1 MLTAM
6 TAVDNIINGRRESAR
21 LRLPARAFQDSSRAP
36 APVSSGHR
44 GANCIRLAR
53 RPNITCY
60 HLLAAG
66 TSQWRPAEVVLGM
79 KRIPKHLT
87 AFSLRETSKRI
98 ESGEQLK
105 AAR

>member
-21 LRLPARAFQDSSRAP
+21 LQLPFQDSSRAP

-60 HLLAAG
+60 HLFAAVH
-66 TSQWRPAEVVLGM
+66 R
-79 KRIPKHLT
+79 
-87 AFSLRETSKRI
+87 
-98 ESGEQLK
+98 SGNILIAV
-105 AAR
+105 AAIRSSP